1 MVKKRVVLL
10 FLIII
15 SFTFGQLTIDNMRF
29 NSSPS
34 QFVLD
39 ISGEGKPDYLINYDK
54 TTRLLFLEVTNGK
67 LSNEVKAI
75 VERNDGYIENVVSMD
90 LGDGR
95 SNFFL
100 TLGEGVSY
108 KDSLW
113 TNPTRVVL
121 NFEKERSSKPLVV
134 IDAGHGGK
142 DPGAIGGSYREK
154 DIVLKVAL
162 KLGKELEKDFNVSYT
177 RANDS
182 FISLGD
188 RSKVANKKVAD
199 LFVSIHAN
207 SSRSTN
213 ATGVEVFYYS
223 KTESAYAKQIAEFEN
238 SVDEKFGIKESEADF
253 IVSDITY
260 NQNKERSLALA
271 KNMVGKLAKTT
282 GFKNRGIHGAN
293 FAVLRGSESPAVLV
307 ELGFISNPSEAKKM
321 ATGSYQ
327 DKMAKMMADSIR
339 EYFK

>member
-1 MVKKRVVLL
+1 MVKKKLVLL
-10 FLIII
+10 FLTIIN
-15 SFTFGQLTIDNMRF
+15 FTFGQLTVDNMRF

-39 ISGEGKPDYLINYDK
+39 ILGEDRPIYSINYDK
-54 TTRLLFLEVTNGK
+54 TTRLLFLEITNGK
-67 LSNEVKAI
+67 LSKDVKAI

-95 SNFFL
+95 SNFFI
-100 TLGEGVSY
+100 TLEEGVSY
-108 KDSLW
+108 KDSVW
-113 TNPTRVVL
+113 FNPTRMVL
-121 NFEKERSSKPLVV
+121 DFEKEKSSKPLIV
-134 IDAGHGGK
+134 IDAGHGGR
-142 DPGAIGGSYREK
+142 DPGAIGGKYREK

-162 KLGKELEKDFNVSYT
+162 KLGKELEKDFNVAYT
-177 RANDS
+177 RANDT
-182 FISLGD
+182 FISLGN
-188 RSKVANKKVAD
+188 RSKIANKKVAD

-207 SSRSTN
+207 SSKSTN
-213 ATGVEVFYYS
+213 ATGAEVFYYS

-238 SVDEKFGIKESEADF
+238 SVDEKFGIKESEAEF

-271 KNMVGKLAKTT
+271 KNMVEKLARST

-307 ELGFISNPSEAKKM
+307 ELGFISNPAEAKKM
-321 ATGSYQ
+321 STGVYQ